1 MLKFG
6 TKLDRGDLYCVPK
19 THIAYQSIYLVVFL
33 SLQCKFLTQISQRL
47 LEPVFLILFT
57 PLGRQSVLCK

>member
-1 MLKFG
+1 MC
-6 TKLDRGDLYCVPK
+6 TK

-47 LEPVFLILFT
+47 LEPVFLILCT